1 MEEFEATLKEIVNA
15 KRVSAR
21 KMNNL
26 TEIAMKSLK
35 DDTKLVSILYRT
47 HKTLPPVA
55 KISSLYVFDAL
66 SRAARSHANKHPQAN
81 DPRSAEGNSATF
93 LLKVEGI
100 LEGLFS
106 DMVALEQPEAKE
118 KTQKI
123 LDIWIKGNT
132 FPSTILSR
140 LKEITE
146 QGKGKKEPEVNNA
159 NVPVPRPEPPTTNSP
174 TNAVPDP
181 QATLLALLAQAA
193 NASTSTNGGQ
203 IHPNTGSA
211 QPPAQL
217 ALIQQLAKAAK
228 AADGPPGQSQR
239 PSQAGPFNGGAAPFG
254 GSSSRSPP
262 SQSRDYSRSNY
273 AGPSR
278 GARGF
283 RGRRGDTRGRWDD
296 RDRGSYRERSPPRRR
311 QSRSRSPPSRYGGG
325 GRRDVR
331 LYSPP
336 RKPSAASTVDD
347 QTSMSI
353 RKSGELEKDEFGRDI
368 RPPSPSPGPSEPILM
383 PAAKPD
389 QPPPVPETLSS
400 EPSVEPTPPLNPS
413 NQSSSA
419 SVSVATVPTSE
430 TVAKSESAIQPQ
442 MTTGQFDYT
451 NPASWEA
458 LGNQWQMA
466 YGYTP
471 STEEIMQYVMAGGMV
486 PNQMVAGGPT
496 QGWPIDSWEEPVSSF
511 DTNGWQSGRGRGR
524 GGFNRGRGGHGHGN
538 PRDTQGPIMQ
548 DGMETDAI
556 VLGGGESISLS
567 SEVKSP
573 IEEAHQHI
581 QANANTGGTGG
592 KMERVG
598 DKWVFVR
605 GTGVGS

>member
-1 MEEFEATLKEIVNA
+1 
-15 KRVSAR
+15 
-21 KMNNL
+21 
-26 TEIAMKSLK
+26 
-35 DDTKLVSILYRT
+35 
-47 HKTLPPVA
+47 
-55 KISSLYVFDAL
+55 
-66 SRAARSHANKHPQAN
+66 
-81 DPRSAEGNSATF
+81 
-93 LLKVEGI
+93 
-100 LEGLFS
+100 
-106 DMVALEQPEAKE
+106 MVALEQPEAKE

-132 FPSTILSR
+132 FPPTILSR

-159 NVPVPRPEPPTTNSP
+159 NVPARRPEPPNGP
-174 TNAVPDP
+174 TNVVPDP

-203 IHPNTGSA
+203 IHPNTGSV

-217 ALIQQLAKAAK
+217 ALIQQLAQAAK
-228 AADGPPGQSQR
+228 AADSPLGQPHR
-239 PSQAGPFNGGAAPFG
+239 PNQAAPFNGRAAPFG

-262 SQSRDYSRSNY
+262 SHEEYHHNRRPARYDNYDHSDRGPESNDYNRIHQ

-296 RDRGSYRERSPPRRR
+296 RDRGGYRERSPPRRR
-311 QSRSRSPPSRYGGG
+311 QSRSRSPSSRYGG
-325 GRRDVR
+325 RRDFR
-331 LYSPP
+331 PYSPP
-336 RKPSAASTVDD
+336 RRPSTTSTVDGPPLD
-347 QTSMSI
+347 GQTSI
-353 RKSGELEKDEFGRDI
+353 RKSREPERDEFGRDI
-368 RPPSPSPGPSEPILM
+368 RPPSPSPGLSEPIPV
-383 PAAKPD
+383 PAAETHR
-389 QPPPVPETLSS
+389 PPPVPETLRS
-400 EPSVEPTPPLNPS
+400 EPSVEPPPPLNPS

-419 SVSVATVPTSE
+419 LVSVATVPTSE
-430 TVAKSESAIQPQ
+430 TVAKSESAVQPQ
-442 MTTGQFDYT
+442 MTMEQFDYT

-471 STEEIMQYVMAGGMV
+471 SVEEIMQYVMAGGMV
-486 PNQMVAGGPT
+486 PTQMAAGGPT
-496 QGWPIDSWEEPVSSF
+496 QGWPISSWEEPVSTF
-511 DTNGWQSGRGRGR
+511 NTDGWQSGRGRGW
-524 GGFNRGRGGHGHGN
+524 FNRGRGGHGHGN

-556 VLGGGESISLS
+556 VLGGGESTSPMAPTTA
-567 SEVKSP
+567 VKSP
-573 IEEAHQHI
+573 IEERQHNEP
-581 QANANTGGTGG
+581 NANTGGAGG

-605 GTGVGS
+605 GAGAGS